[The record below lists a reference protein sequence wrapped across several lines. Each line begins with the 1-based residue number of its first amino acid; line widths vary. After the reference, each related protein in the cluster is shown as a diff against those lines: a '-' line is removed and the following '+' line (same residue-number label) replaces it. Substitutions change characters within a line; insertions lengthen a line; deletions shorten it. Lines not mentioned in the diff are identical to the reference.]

1 MEEETKEIN
10 THNTKK
16 MKKLITK
23 LTTSIIIFGLFIQ
36 TTTAQTNNA
45 LIPTNQHIKY
55 VKSLPKG
62 NWEKILADIIKLV
75 LQITGSLALISFTVG
90 GIMMITAQG
99 GDNLTKGKMVIL
111 WSIIALTIIAISYAI
126 ITGITQLQFFT

>member
-1 MEEETKEIN
+1 
-10 THNTKK
+10 